1 MSQNTIWTIGLIVFA
16 LVLGLLGWVGDAYSS
31 TTGTVL
37 FIIFILP
44 AIAVRIMSWLKR

>member
-1 MSQNTIWTIGLIVFA
+1 MSQNTVWTIGIIGFA
-16 LVLGLLGWVGDAYSS
+16 FILGLLGWVGDAYSS

-37 FIIFILP
+37 LIVFILP